1 MKVTVYIL
9 MLLTIFSCKG
19 EVESIDSFKLSISP
33 SVDRT
38 IPENNEIISVVEKFL
53 ESKNNSLSENK
64 YWLKSDFEKYI
75 YPFADIYGIEKGK
88 QSDNYYKPTLMEL
101 LNVDGNEKLVKI
113 GFVGYN
119 NDTQEAIIRAIY
131 NVIAIQDNGSWVL
144 KRAINYQVRD
154 WNMIKKG
161 SITYMLPKAKTANEA
176 EIKKQAQ
183 NIVNIC
189 NFFNCSPIDISYYS
203 CQNVKQLFEVKGF
216 DYLPNMFFSATGGM
230 ADYGNIIYSGNNS
243 EYYAHEIVHIYTKK
257 LFPNIKGILD
267 EGIATYI
274 GGSGKF
280 DYEWHRNKMS
290 NYLMDSTI
298 NLAEHLD
305 PYEKLDIEAETPIP
319 YLIGALVCERT
330 NRIYGKEKLFELL
343 NSEKSIWQ
351 SFNAVGLTR
360 ANFTSE
366 LKNELKLSTTL
377 YMK

>member
-33 SVDRT
+33 SVDRA

-131 NVIAIQDNGSWVL
+131 NVIAIQDNESWVL

-154 WNMIKKG
+154 WNRIKKG

-305 PYEKLDIEAETPIP
+305 PYEKLYIEAETPIP

-351 SFNAVGLTR
+351 SLNAVGLTR

>member
-1 MKVTVYIL
+1 

-33 SVDRT
+33 SVDRA

-131 NVIAIQDNGSWVL
+131 NVIAIQDNESWVL

-154 WNMIKKG
+154 WNRIKKG

-305 PYEKLDIEAETPIP
+305 PYEKLYIEAETPIP

-351 SFNAVGLTR
+351 SLNAVGLTR